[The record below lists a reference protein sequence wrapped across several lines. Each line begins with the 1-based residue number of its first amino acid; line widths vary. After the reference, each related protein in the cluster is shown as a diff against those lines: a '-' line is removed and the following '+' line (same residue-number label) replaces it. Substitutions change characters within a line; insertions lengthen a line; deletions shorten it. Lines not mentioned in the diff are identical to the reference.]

1 MTKHILKIVS
11 FLLLLG
17 VLIGGGLL
25 VTGSKKAPTATHPA
39 TASSSKPPKK
49 TTTPKPVPK
58 LTVTELNQH
67 SDLRYSSIIYYG
79 IKHTHIQRWQ
89 EVSDFSQGWQVE
101 IYRGQ
106 AKYLVW
112 PDKNIKPEAKQLEP
126 NWFKL
131 DSQGNVT
138 YHSFVVHSFR
148 DDQTKTVSLAAI
160 VAQINHDHAMKKVR
174 QMPTKLT
181 TLKHTN

>member
-1 MTKHILKIVS
+1 MTKRILKIVG

-25 VTGSKKAPTATHPA
+25 VAGSKKAPTTTHPA
-39 TASSSKPPKK
+39 TASSNKQPKK
-49 TTTPKPVPK
+49 ITTPKPVAK
-58 LTVTELNQH
+58 LTMTELKRH
-67 SDLRYSSIIYYG
+67 PDLRYSSIIYYG
-79 IKHTHIQRWQ
+79 IKYTHIQRWQ
-89 EVSDFSQGWQVE
+89 EVSDFSRGWQVE
-101 IYRGQ
+101 IYHAQ

-112 PDKNIKPEAKQLEP
+112 PDKHIKAEAKQLEP

-131 DSQGNVT
+131 DPRGNVT

-148 DDQTKTVSLAAI
+148 DDQTKTVNLTEI

-174 QMPTKLT
+174 QMPTNLT
-181 TLKHTN
+181 TLNHTQ